1 MNFNGGRKFDL
12 GFEVDPE
19 FKDQNVLAP
28 NIIDSRAG
36 DGPVRYGV
44 FKTPQHSMENEQ

>member
-44 FKTPQHSMENEQ
+44 FKTQQHNMENEQ